1 MTDITGFFL
10 RTQSL
15 LALLGDE
22 LLAQAEPGPDPEP
35 DNNGFIDV
43 AEPEFSDD
51 ELADAETASY
61 ESSAGNSNEDL
72 E

>member
-1 MTDITGFFL
+1 MTDITGFSL

-22 LLAQAEPGPDPEP
+22 LLAEAGPEP
-35 DNNGFIDV
+35 DNNGLDIAV